1 MILVAVLAQNQQEFL
16 MFAMFSTPIVH
27 ARILARV
34 ALAGLVIA
42 SLPAF
47 QARAETGPLVAG
59 ADVGNAPYIIAK
71 PDGTYDGFD
80 VERLAEI
87 ARRIGR
93 PGYQLIDQQW
103 SGIFAGL
110 NAKRFEFIMASTVIT
125 RERAESVLFTEGD
138 HENDYRFLILKSSAP
153 ITKLEDLKGKVIAVN
168 QGNTYDKWVTDRAEQ
183 YGWKVERYAKNEDAV
198 QAVLAKRAYAN
209 LASTGATAWTAS
221 KNPRLVG
228 SLVIE
233 SGQNKGMV
241 FRKDDAALR
250 NQIEEALECMKL
262 DGTMARLQA
271 KWLGVEAGPNSAARQ
286 VKPGYGEPGMP
297 GYDPTEHTPKCS

>member
-1 MILVAVLAQNQQEFL
+1 
-16 MFAMFSTPIVH
+16 MFALRSTLRSSATLLTRFS
-27 ARILARV
+27 
-34 ALAGLVIA
+34 LAGLILGGLCA
-42 SLPAF
+42 L

-71 PDGTYDGFD
+71 PNGTYDGFD

-93 PGYQLIDQQW
+93 PGYKLVDQQW

-138 HENDYRFLILKSSAP
+138 HENDYRFLILKASPP

-221 KNPRLVG
+221 KNPRLAG

-233 SGQNKGMV
+233 SGQTKGMV

-262 DGTMARLQA
+262 DGTIARLQA

-286 VKPGYGEPGMP
+286 VRPGFGEPGMP
-297 GYDPTEHTPKCS
+297 GYDPTVHTPKCS